1 MKDQIEPFLDFSL
14 DERWYFNK
22 IEEKKLF
29 DPLQM
34 KKSGLFDTHFRND
47 TSVTENDTSVT
58 EFKCYYSFFAYSFS
72 LTYTCKVKKNY
83 NIIEWH

>member
-29 DPLQM
+29 DPLQI
-34 KKSGLFDTHFRND
+34 KKSGLFDTHFRDD
-47 TSVTENDTSVT
+47 TLPKMIRLLPNSNPTIA
-58 EFKCYYSFFAYSFS
+58 FLLIHFP
-72 LTYTCKVKKNY
+72 
-83 NIIEWH
+83 

>member
-1 MKDQIEPFLDFSL
+1 MKDQIKPFLDFSL

-47 TSVTENDTSVT
+47 TSVTE
-58 EFKCYYSFFAYSFS
+58 FKCYYSFFAYSFS

-83 NIIEWH
+83 NIMEWH